1 MFEFNEYWGASG
13 NYNLARAIFYGMGS
27 VKKTSEVFQSLIL
40 SILLLLSLQGV
51 AEIQDENT
59 LNLAAANTT
68 SGMVCG
74 NIIKEAYMRIG
85 ISANIQYLPAAR
97 ALALSTQGKV
107 DGEVCRILSA
117 GQGIKTL
124 VRVPVPY
131 LSFHGKAFSIKPSV
145 RVNSTLDLAK
155 YKSGIL
161 NGMIYSDNL
170 TKNSKRIK
178 VNSTRQLFRMLI
190 SDHLNIDL
198 VITTELS
205 GRITL
210 AQEFPDEDIHM
221 SKINLVDLPVYHYL
235 HLNKKKLLPRIE
247 ASLRGMLNSG
257 ETVSMKEA
265 FIVEYIK
272 E

>member
-1 MFEFNEYWGASG
+1 M
-13 NYNLARAIFYGMGS
+13 
-27 VKKTSEVFQSLIL
+27 KKTSEVFQSLVL
-40 SILLLLSLQGV
+40 SILLLVSLQGL

-74 NIIKEAYMRIG
+74 KIIKEAYRRIG
-85 ISANIQYLPAAR
+85 IIANIQYLPSAR
-97 ALALSTQGKV
+97 ALALSIQGKV

-117 GQGIKTL
+117 GQGVKTL
-124 VRVPVPY
+124 MLVSVPY
-131 LSFHGKAFSIKPSV
+131 VSFHGKAFSIKPSV
-145 RVNSTLDLAK
+145 RVNSPLDLAK
-155 YKSGIL
+155 YNSGIL
-161 NGMIYSDNL
+161 NGMIYSDKL
-170 TKNSKRIK
+170 TKNSQRIK

-210 AQEFPDEDIHM
+210 AQEFPSAKIHI

-235 HLNKKKLLPRIE
+235 HVNKKKLRPRIKD
-247 ASLRGMLNSG
+247 SLRDMLNSG
-257 ETVSMKEA
+257 ETVRMKEA
-265 FIVEYIK
+265 FIVESIR

>member
-1 MFEFNEYWGASG
+1 MAGP
-13 NYNLARAIFYGMGS
+13 
-27 VKKTSEVFQSLIL
+27 VKKTSEIFQSLVL
-40 SILLLLSLQGV
+40 SILLLVSLQGL
-51 AEIQDENT
+51 AEIQDEST

-74 NIIKEAYMRIG
+74 NIIKEAYKRIG
-85 ISANIQYLPAAR
+85 IPTNIQYLPAAR
-97 ALALSTQGKV
+97 ALALSIQGKV
-107 DGEVCRILSA
+107 DGEVCRILGA

-145 RVNSTLDLAK
+145 RVNSPLDLAK